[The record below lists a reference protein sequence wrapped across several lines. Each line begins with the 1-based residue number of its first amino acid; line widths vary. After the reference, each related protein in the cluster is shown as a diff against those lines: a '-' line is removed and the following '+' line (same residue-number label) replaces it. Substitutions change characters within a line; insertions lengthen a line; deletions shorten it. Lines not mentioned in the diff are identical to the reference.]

1 MKFKTAEE
9 FVMNA
14 LDEAIKEN
22 ESLKIRIAELESE
35 PQNIDEDNPR
45 VYRIDEPIELCTLS
59 MKSNWCYG
67 ASDSSIKDMTAAEI
81 RETIETREGL
91 VGIANKEIGSEQIL
105 YVRRAVLPYQIK
117 SLGYTV
123 ALDVHSRWNKKGID
137 AYTYPVCDPE
147 KLNTSGWFPI
157 ESADGLY
164 ELGLTKLKAEL
175 ERYAEKLEEKE
186 NADA

>member
-14 LDEAIKEN
+14 LDEAIEEN
-22 ESLKIRIAELESE
+22 ESLKARIAELESD

-59 MKSNWCYG
+59 MKSYWHYG
-67 ASDSSIKDMTAAEI
+67 YSDSGIKDMTATEI
-81 RETIETREGL
+81 REAIETREGL
-91 VGIANKEIGSEQIL
+91 VGIANKNIGSEKIL
-105 YVRRAVLPYQIK
+105 YVIRSVKPCQIK
-117 SLGYTV
+117 ALGHTV
-123 ALDVHSRWNKKGID
+123 ALDVHTRWNKDSID

-147 KLNTSGWFPI
+147 KLNASDWFPI
-157 ESADGLY
+157 ECADDLY
-164 ELGLTKLKAEL
+164 EFGLTELKAEL
-175 ERYAEKLEEKE
+175 EEYAAKLEEKE

>member
-1 MKFKTAEE
+1 MSFKTLDE
-9 FVMNA
+9 FVLAQLNA
-14 LDEAIKEN
+14 AREEN
-22 ESLKIRIAELESE
+22 EALKMRIAELESD

-59 MKSNWCYG
+59 MKPNWYYG
-67 ASDSSIKDMTAAEI
+67 ASDSSIKNMTAAEI

-105 YVRRAVLPYQIK
+105 HVRRSVMPCQIK
-117 SLGYTV
+117 ALGHTV
-123 ALDVHSRWNKKGID
+123 ALDVLSNWNNDGIS

-147 KLNTSGWFPI
+147 KLSTSGWFPI
-157 ESADGLY
+157 ECADDLY
-164 ELGLTKLKAEL
+164 EFGLTKLKAEL
-175 ERYAEKLEEKE
+175 ERYAAKLEEKE